1 MSRAVS
7 TVTFCCNFFHRFD
20 ACPDKVELKLSTGLK
35 IVLECSL
42 LLCDSSPMHER
53 IERVAATVKTSQ
65 QLNLE
70 GVSKNLIGAMH
81 RRGELIR
88 LTRGVYVSAAE
99 GRQFTPE
106 ERCIAVTIALAMS
119 HRQAVLSHASAAL
132 MWGAPLF
139 GLPAKV
145 ELSLPRSNHRCHSQA
160 RYHSTR
166 SDACEL
172 ARTVAGFSVTDPLTT
187 ILDCARTL
195 PAVQALAI
203 ADYFL
208 HRAHASYRDVHTR
221 LIEASGYG
229 TGSFSLIA
237 EAMSALTE
245 SPLESLAMF
254 RIVQSKLERPRQQL
268 EIWTHDG
275 RVHRS
280 DFAWEALKLLLE
292 VDGLH
297 KYYGAYRPAEE
308 QLRRDALRQRS
319 LELMGWTVV
328 RATWDDLMNR
338 PQTVIQR
345 LMRAG
350 VKKMEQ

>member
-1 MSRAVS
+1 M
-7 TVTFCCNFFHRFD
+7 TFCCRFVHRFD
-20 ACPDKVELKLSTGLK
+20 TRLDKGGLKFSTGLK
-35 IVLECSL
+35 IVLECSP
-42 LLCDSSPMHER
+42 LLCNSSPMHDR
-53 IERVAATVKTSQ
+53 IERVASKVKTSQ
-65 QLNLE
+65 QLNFE
-70 GVSKNLIGAMH
+70 GLSKNLIGAMH

-145 ELSLPRSNHRCHSQA
+145 ELSLPRSNHRHHSQV
-160 RYHSTR
+160 RYHSSR
-166 SDACEL
+166 SDVCEL
-172 ARTVAGFSVTDPLTT
+172 ARVVAGFSVTDPLTT

-195 PAVQALAI
+195 PVVQALAVT
-203 ADYFL
+203 DYFL
-208 HRAHASYRDVHTR
+208 HHAHVGYRDVHAQLMGAR
-221 LIEASGYG
+221 GYG
-229 TGSFSLIA
+229 KSSFSLIA
-237 EAMSALTE
+237 ESMSALTE
-245 SPLESLAMF
+245 SPLESLAML

-268 EIWTHDG
+268 EIRAHDG

-280 DFAWEALKLLLE
+280 DFAWETLKLLLE

-297 KYYGAYRPAEE
+297 KYYGAYRPTEE

-328 RATWDDLMNR
+328 RATWDDL
-338 PQTVIQR
+338 I
-345 LMRAG
+345 AG
-350 VKKMEQ
+350 CNPAPHA

>member
-1 MSRAVS
+1 M
-7 TVTFCCNFFHRFD
+7 TFCCSFFHRFGTRL
-20 ACPDKVELKLSTGLK
+20 DKGELQFSTGSK
-35 IVLECSL
+35 IVLECPPP
-42 LLCDSSPMHER
+42 LCDSSPMHDR
-53 IERVAATVKTSQ
+53 IERVASKVKTSQ
-65 QLNLE
+65 QLNFE
-70 GVSKNLIGAMH
+70 GLSKNLIGAMH

-145 ELSLPRSNHRCHSQA
+145 ELSLPRSNHRHHSQA
-160 RYHSTR
+160 RYHSSR
-166 SDACEL
+166 SDVCEL

-195 PAVQALAI
+195 PVVQALAVT
-203 ADYFL
+203 DYFL
-208 HRAHASYRDVHTR
+208 HRAHVGYRDVHAR
-221 LIEASGYG
+221 LMGASGYG
-229 TGSFSLIA
+229 TSSFSLIA
-237 EAMSALTE
+237 ESMSALTE
-245 SPLESLAMF
+245 SPLESLAML
-254 RIVQSKLERPRQQL
+254 RIVQSNLERPRQQL
-268 EIWTHDG
+268 EIRAHDG
-275 RVHRS
+275 RLHRS

-297 KYYGAYRPAEE
+297 KYYGAYRPTEE

-328 RATWDDLMNR
+328 RATWDDLMHR
-338 PQTVIQR
+338 PQVVIQR
-345 LMRAG
+345 LMRGG
-350 VKKMEQ
+350 VRKLGR

>member
-1 MSRAVS
+1 
-7 TVTFCCNFFHRFD
+7 
-20 ACPDKVELKLSTGLK
+20 
-35 IVLECSL
+35 
-42 LLCDSSPMHER
+42 MHDR
-53 IERVAATVKTSQ
+53 IERVASKVKTSQ

-88 LTRGVYVSAAE
+88 LTRGVYISAAE

-106 ERCIAVTIALAMS
+106 ERCIAVAVALAMS

-145 ELSLPRSNHRCHSQA
+145 ELSLPRSNHRHHSQV
-160 RYHSTR
+160 RYHSDR
-166 SDACEL
+166 SEVCE
-172 ARTVAGFSVTDPLTT
+172 AAQIVAGFPVTDPLTT
-187 ILDCARTL
+187 ILDCARSL
-195 PAVQALAI
+195 PVVQALAI
-203 ADYFL
+203 TDYFL
-208 HRAHASYRDVHTR
+208 HHAHVPYRDVYTH
-221 LIEASGYG
+221 LVGSSGYR

-237 EAMSALTE
+237 ESMSALTE
-245 SPLESLAMF
+245 SPLESLAML

-275 RVHRS
+275 RVHRA
-280 DFAWEALKLLLE
+280 DFAWESLKLLLE

-297 KYYGAYRPAEE
+297 KYYGAYRPPEE

-319 LELMGWTVV
+319 LELAGWTVV

-338 PQTVIQR
+338 HQALIHR
-345 LMRAG
+345 LMQGG
-350 VKKMEQ
+350 VKKLEQ